1 MIYRTFASVH
11 ANAWTIWVKGS
22 LAYADAMPV
31 VLAEQV
37 LSRVELLSQV
47 LEHARAILAE
57 SKQTLQFD
65 EFWFKLQVLSV
76 MVSSRSLL
84 LLNGHAVIPFAQ
96 FFCICSHL
104 LDVYTCLSCL
114 TFLFTLLFPFQ
125 NASVPPTWTRSRRRF
140 AVTMI

>member
-1 MIYRTFASVH
+1 MH

-76 MVSSRSLL
+76 MLSSRSLL

-104 LDVYTCLSCL
+104 LEVYY
-114 TFLFTLLFPFQ
+114 LLVLLDFSVHVAF
-125 NASVPPTWTRSRRRF
+125 SVPKCLCPPNLD
-140 AVTMI
+140 

>member
-1 MIYRTFASVH
+1 
-11 ANAWTIWVKGS
+11 
-22 LAYADAMPV
+22 MPV

-76 MVSSRSLL
+76 MLSSRSLF
-84 LLNGHAVIPFAQ
+84 LNGHAVVPVCTNFLSLFSSFGCVLFA
-96 FFCICSHL
+96 
-104 LDVYTCLSCL
+104 CLSCL
-114 TFLFTLLFPFQ
+114 IFLFTLHFPFQ